1 MTKNIFLFI
10 CCFVFYSIHLSA
22 QTDPFSGTWQMAGH
36 VDGDTST
43 INIELQI
50 GASQRNILYPAHIKI
65 AYDSFFA
72 EYDLLLAKKNI
83 RELGISK
90 NKYPMLQ
97 SPLVLKDRTL
107 FLTGSL
113 DLSKDLKGAPVLNL
127 LRINSK
133 QPPEIKTTI
142 ILNDS
147 ARLIGKLNSFLKNAD
162 ISLKKVTSI
171 PWHSDHSDDILEPA
185 LSPTYFGLKDT
196 VYLPTRDG
204 LIHFSGIKR
213 RKNDQVS
220 VALIGLVIF
229 DKIDIEKKKEE
240 GDILLAPGLNIL
252 TFFADNFG
260 NDLPNT
266 SRMSLEFGN
275 KKFALDFASRK
286 DSAATFI
293 ALKLVC
299 DPDKSKDRYF
309 AENTKPGDDTPLKKD
324 EKLIGSIISPSQQL
338 TFAIWDDVIDDGDT
352 VSIKI
357 NDGWLVKGCPVK
369 KTPRFIT
376 ATLKPGPNT
385 ILFLADNLGSIP
397 PNTSVLE
404 IIDGKRRKSFEME
417 STPGEKN
424 FIKIFYE
431 AEQPKKIIQP

>member
-1 MTKNIFLFI
+1 MN
-10 CCFVFYSIHLSA
+10 
-22 QTDPFSGTWQMAGH
+22 GH
-36 VDGDTST
+36 VGGDTS
-43 INIELQI
+43 IIDIELQI
-50 GASQRNILYPAHIKI
+50 GASQRNILYPAHIKL
-65 AYDSFFA
+65 ACDSFFA

-83 RELGISK
+83 RELGISR
-90 NKYPMLQ
+90 NKFPMLQ
-97 SPLVLKDRTL
+97 SPFALKDMSL
-107 FLTGSL
+107 FLTGSF

-127 LRINSK
+127 LRINSI
-133 QPPEIKTTI
+133 QPLKKITTAVV
-142 ILNDS
+142 NDS
-147 ARLIGKLNSFLKNAD
+147 ARLVAKLKDFLKHAD

-171 PWHSDHSDDILEPA
+171 PWHSAHSDDILEPD

-196 VYLPTRDG
+196 IYLPTRDG
-204 LIHFSGIKR
+204 IIHFSGIKR

-220 VALIGLVIF
+220 VALNGLVIY
-229 DKIDIEKKKEE
+229 DKINIEKKKEE

-252 TFFADNFG
+252 TLFADNFG

-293 ALKLVC
+293 AVKLVC
-299 DPDKSKDRYF
+299 DPDKSQDRYF
-309 AENTKPGDDTPLKKD
+309 VENTKTGDDIPLKKD

-357 NDGWLVKGCPVK
+357 NDGWLVKSCPVK

-417 STPGEKN
+417 STPGEKK

-431 AEQPKKIIQP
+431 AEPPSK